1 MDRRTNNRQNT
12 KKKKVFHSY
21 LKIKRDLFFAVLFI
35 TAAIGLIIPLRP
47 TKSTIEKRNLT
58 EFPKFTWEDFV
69 DGTFF
74 NGISTWYA
82 DTFPFR
88 EALLTAN
95 SALKGFYGLQGEQI
109 IGNPD
114 KTGDE
119 IPDVTQGSSSDESSE
134 NTETPAEETTAS
146 EQPSSEE
153 KLPDG
158 AIHDIPEASG
168 NVYVTGDRAFGIYY
182 FSTDGANAYVN
193 MIDKAQKKL
202 DGIANVYDIL
212 VPTSVGIMLD
222 ENAQEAIG
230 ASNQKKAIDYI
241 YSNINS
247 TNSKITTVNAFDT
260 LKNHNS
266 EYIYF
271 RTDHHWTALGAYYTY
286 VQFCNEK
293 GIEPTPLE
301 EYETIEFPGFVGTFY
316 SSSNQAPS
324 LLENPDTV
332 KAYYPKTT
340 NSMYYINSDLGRND
354 WYVIMDVTGWDRSS
368 FYSCFT
374 AGDQIYAQI
383 DNPEVNNGKSCVV
396 IKESYGNAFIPFLVD
411 HYEHIYIVDYR
422 YFYKY
427 PDYNNSVYQLVT
439 ENNVD
444 DVIFINNAD
453 AMTNPNASELMSDM
467 FN

>member
-1 MDRRTNNRQNT
+1 MKNEPKRIKKDN
-12 KKKKVFHSY
+12 KKKRVFLSY
-21 LKIKRDLFFAVLFI
+21 LKIKKYLFFGVLFFV
-35 TAAIGLIIPLRP
+35 AALGLIIPLRP
-47 TKSTIEKRNLT
+47 TTSTIEKRTLT
-58 EFPKFTWEDFV
+58 TFPGFSWDDFV
-69 DGTFF
+69 DGTYF

-95 SALKGFYGLQGEQI
+95 SAVKGLYGLQSEQI
-109 IGNPD
+109 VGNSD
-114 KTGDE
+114 KTGDD
-119 IPDVTQGSSSDESSE
+119 IPDVTMAPS
-134 NTETPAEETTAS
+134 TEETT
-146 EQPSSEE
+146 EE
-153 KLPDG
+153 TTEESTQEPTTEELPDG

-202 DGIANVYDIL
+202 DGVANVYDIL

-222 ENAQEAIG
+222 ENAQDAIG
-230 ASNQKKAIDYI
+230 ASRQDKAIDYI
-241 YSNINS
+241 YSSINNINS
-247 TNSKITTVNAFDT
+247 KVNTVEVFDT

-286 VQFCNEK
+286 VEFCKAK

-301 EYETIEFPGFVGTFY
+301 DYETIEFPGFVGTFY

-332 KAYYPKTT
+332 TAYIPTTT
-340 NSMYYINSDLGRND
+340 NDMFYVGDDLQEIQWNI
-354 WYVIMDVTGWDRSS
+354 IMDVTGWDRSS
-368 FYSCFT
+368 LYSCFV
-374 AGDQIYAQI
+374 AGDEVYAQI
-383 DNPEVNNGKSCVV
+383 DNPNVDNGKSCVV

-427 PDYNNSVYQLVT
+427 PDYNNSVYDLVT
-439 ENNVD
+439 EKGVE